1 MQWKVAGNERRD
13 KKEEFKEDLFYDRLQ
28 EAISC
33 DLFPSFYFSEKTKQ
47 TNLKTF
53 WCICFTNV
61 LTNSERLNSLSKFT
75 EMIFQCQMGF

>member
-33 DLFPSFYFSEKTKQ
+33 DLFPSFYFSEKNE
-47 TNLKTF
+47 TNKLEDILVHLFYK
-53 WCICFTNV
+53 CVN
-61 LTNSERLNSLSKFT
+61 KF
-75 EMIFQCQMGF
+75 